1 MVNQWSAILRKYR
14 EEMGIRCLPMSC
26 ACVCVRMCVCVCV
39 EEEGDK
45 KCLDDSV
52 LGAIMVVH
60 LDDQCKS

>member
-1 MVNQWSAILRKYR
+1 MEGRFKKIQRGKCESDVSLS
-14 EEMGIRCLPMSC
+14 MSC
-26 ACVCVRMCVCVCV
+26 GSVCVCVCARV
-39 EEEGDK
+39 CMGERGE